1 MSPKS
6 SSASSTATA
15 KPLRNCSRWSMIGQ
29 PAAHLLLETNDG
41 HGHPIIDCVQP
52 LHQAAVRGSIRALNE
67 AQDIRVE
74 DNHARLASRFGRCP
88 WRYARPSFTICSKT
102 GSAANRPAW
111 VRYHLRL
118 GERLVPPKR
127 RTVCSK
133 AFTCLSIWI
142 SVIRRTCASRWQSN
156 SGASNQEASRAQS
169 RHGVAPSPHTDPI
182 IERGALNVLRPLP
195 SLLALWVAF
204 PLLAYTAF
212 AQTWQTV
219 DDFQY
224 VSGQDAQ
231 NYGLAVAP
239 HGTLFAS
246 GMAGA
251 STGLYRGL
259 LMASTDAGNTWSAP
273 LDDYLYAPGY
283 QVWYDGG
290 IGTDSAGN
298 LYVAGEAYGQTDPAN
313 HWVIRRSSD
322 IGATWSLVD
331 DFAPGSPQ
339 TQPFG
344 LATDAAGNVYVAGVA
359 NHVGVNDLVWTV
371 RKGMGGTS
379 LTTVDTY
386 QLSQNLNSRAFG
398 VGADASGNI
407 YAVGQG
413 FVKSGKNDYGHWIA
427 VGRRWVRG

>member
-1 MSPKS
+1 
-6 SSASSTATA
+6 
-15 KPLRNCSRWSMIGQ
+15 
-29 PAAHLLLETNDG
+29 
-41 HGHPIIDCVQP
+41 
-52 LHQAAVRGSIRALNE
+52 
-67 AQDIRVE
+67 
-74 DNHARLASRFGRCP
+74 
-88 WRYARPSFTICSKT
+88 
-102 GSAANRPAW
+102 
-111 VRYHLRL
+111 
-118 GERLVPPKR
+118 
-127 RTVCSK
+127 
-133 AFTCLSIWI
+133 
-142 SVIRRTCASRWQSN
+142 
-156 SGASNQEASRAQS
+156 
-169 RHGVAPSPHTDPI
+169 
-182 IERGALNVLRPLP
+182 LRPLP

-239 HGTLFAS
+239 NGTLFAS
-246 GMAGA
+246 GMAGD

-379 LTTVDTY
+379 FTTVDTLSSSQGGQANGIFAHPTAGIFAVGSAY
-386 QLSQNLNSRAFG
+386 IPGTRGYKTTEAWIVRRSLNGGATWSTVDSFQLSQNLNSRAFG
-398 VGADASGNI
+398 VGADASGNL
-407 YAVGQG
+407 YVAGQG
-413 FVKSGKNDYGHWIA
+413 FVKSRNNAYSHWIVRKSTNGGNSWSTVDDFQLSPTSNSGA
-427 VGRRWVRG
+427 GRFIADSNGNLYVAGGTPFNPWFPNEWIVRKNPGGTGPWQTVDDFQYVSGGSALPFAMAANASGNVFVSGVGSSSSGDHWLVRKK

>member
-1 MSPKS
+1 
-6 SSASSTATA
+6 
-15 KPLRNCSRWSMIGQ
+15 
-29 PAAHLLLETNDG
+29 
-41 HGHPIIDCVQP
+41 
-52 LHQAAVRGSIRALNE
+52 
-67 AQDIRVE
+67 
-74 DNHARLASRFGRCP
+74 
-88 WRYARPSFTICSKT
+88 
-102 GSAANRPAW
+102 
-111 VRYHLRL
+111 
-118 GERLVPPKR
+118 
-127 RTVCSK
+127 
-133 AFTCLSIWI
+133 
-142 SVIRRTCASRWQSN
+142 
-156 SGASNQEASRAQS
+156 
-169 RHGVAPSPHTDPI
+169 
-182 IERGALNVLRPLP
+182 
-195 SLLALWVAF
+195 
-204 PLLAYTAF
+204 
-212 AQTWQTV
+212 
-219 DDFQY
+219 
-224 VSGQDAQ
+224 
-231 NYGLAVAP
+231 
-239 HGTLFAS
+239 
-246 GMAGA
+246 
-251 STGLYRGL
+251 
-259 LMASTDAGNTWSAP
+259 MASTDAGNTWSAP

-322 IGATWSLVD
+322 IGATWALVD

-379 LTTVDTY
+379 FTTVDTLSSSQGGQANGIFAHPTAGIFAVGSAYIPGTRGYKTTEAWIVRRSSNGGASWTTVDTY
-386 QLSQNLNSRAFG
+386 QFSQNLNSRAFG